1 MRHSSLVTRHS
12 SGVTRQASLVTNDE
26 SRNTNHESR
35 HTDCKEFIMREVV
48 FSQNAVI
55 PASPY
60 SQGILDPN
68 VKTTK

>member
-1 MRHSSLVTRHS
+1 
-12 SGVTRQASLVTNDE
+12 
-26 SRNTNHESR
+26 
-35 HTDCKEFIMREVV
+35 MREVV